1 MAGSFV
7 QRSLIRT
14 IALAALS
21 VMALVIA
28 PTARAETARHAL
40 LITNQAYS
48 DLIGRLQNP
57 HEDGRVVAS
66 ALEKVGFNV
75 VHVKD
80 ADKARLQAAI
90 ATFIA
95 TVARAGNDA
104 VAFFYYSGHGAAVA
118 KYGDNYLIPIDAPLT
133 HEAQLP
139 VLAVK
144 LGDTIEGIA
153 AAGARSSFVV
163 IDACRNTPFSSTT
176 KSATK
181 GLRAENERGGVMIAY
196 ATEPGNVAL
205 DNNAYARALAREIVR
220 PGQPAVLMFRA
231 VRRSVLKASA
241 NAQFP
246 WTSDGLV
253 EEFYFAGPTP
263 DAAQDAAS
271 GASSRRNGPP
281 EPGTTFRDCPLCP
294 ELVVVPKGRFEM
306 GSPAGEVARRDNEG
320 LRRMV
325 DIPAPFAIA
334 VHEVSFAEW
343 QACAEAGGCPYVPP
357 DNGWG
362 KGDQPVINVSWDDA
376 QTYIAWLQ
384 RETGRA
390 YRLPS
395 EAEWEYAARAGT
407 TTPFWQGATVTPGDA
422 NFDGRY
428 GLDGSE
434 VRTPGPDHYRRRP
447 LPVARFAANAFGLK
461 NVHGNVWEWVANCYR
476 NPGQAHSGGRA
487 AVAGAN
493 GAPCHYRV
501 LRGGSWYDE
510 PARLRSAYRHSL
522 RPATRVATVGF
533 RVVRDLD
540 KTTPPGAK

>member
-1 MAGSFV
+1 MAGSRV
-7 QRSLIRT
+7 RDSLIRT

-21 VMALVIA
+21 AIPIIVA
-28 PTARAETARHAL
+28 PTVRAETARHAL
-40 LITNQAYS
+40 VITNQAYTG
-48 DLIGRLQNP
+48 LIGRLKNP
-57 HEDGRVVAS
+57 HEDGRVVAG
-66 ALEKVGFNV
+66 ALKNVGFDV

-80 ADKARLQAAI
+80 ADKARFQAAI

-95 TVARAGNDA
+95 TIAQAGNDA

-118 KYGDNYLIPIDAPLT
+118 KYGDNYMIPVDAPVT

-139 VLAVK
+139 FLALK

-163 IDACRNTPFSSTT
+163 VDACRNTPFASTT
-176 KSATK
+176 KAASK

-246 WTSDGLV
+246 WTRDGLV
-253 EEFYFAGPTP
+253 EEFYFAGPG
-263 DAAQDAAS
+263 DDAAS
-271 GASSRRNGPP
+271 GASGRRSGPP
-281 EPGTTFRDCPLCP
+281 EPGAKFSDCRVCP

-306 GSPAGEVARRDNEG
+306 GSPAEEAGRRANEG
-320 LRRMV
+320 RPRV
-325 DIPAPFAIA
+325 VEIPAPFAIA
-334 VHEVSFAEW
+334 THEVSFAEW
-343 QACAEAGGCPYVPP
+343 QACAAAGGCPRVPP

-362 KGDQPVINVSWDDA
+362 KGRQPVINVSWDDA
-376 QTYIAWLQ
+376 QTYVAWLQ

-407 TTPFWQGATVTPGDA
+407 RTPFWQGATLTPGDA

-428 GLDGSE
+428 GLDGQE
-434 VRTPGPDHYRRRP
+434 VKAPSPDHYRRRP
-447 LPVARFAANAFGLK
+447 VAVARFAANAFGLK
-461 NVHGNVWEWVANCYR
+461 NVHGNVWEWVADCYR
-476 NPGQAHSGGRA
+476 NPDEARSSRR
-487 AVAGAN
+487 VTMPGAN
-493 GAPCHYRV
+493 GPSCHYRV

-533 RVVRDLD
+533 RVVRDLE
-540 KTTPPGAK
+540 KSTPPAAK